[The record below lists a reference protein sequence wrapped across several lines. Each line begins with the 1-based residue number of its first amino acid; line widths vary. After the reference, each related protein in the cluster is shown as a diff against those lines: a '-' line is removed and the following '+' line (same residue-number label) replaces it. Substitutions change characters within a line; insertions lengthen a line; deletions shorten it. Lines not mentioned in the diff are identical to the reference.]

1 MLKNDPVFDGTGK
14 LIEVS
19 AVDFGHEDTAPTVE
33 EKDAA
38 RQREKAR
45 LLADYLGGDGP
56 QPAARFMKTG
66 GAAKTAS
73 AQPAYK
79 LRQKLA
85 DLDLRL
91 RHPHLDRKWRKK
103 VASPRAVQTPVVR
116 GRQGAAKEQEQEQAD
131 Q

>member
-1 MLKNDPVFDGTGK
+1 MFKSEPVIDDAGK

-19 AVDFGHEDTAPTVE
+19 AVADDTAAKPMPT
-33 EKDAA
+33 AA
-38 RQREKAR
+38 ERAKVWS
-45 LLADYLGGDGP
+45 DYLNSPDP

-66 GAAKTAS
+66 GAAKSAS

-85 DLDLRL
+85 DLDLVM

-103 VASPRAVQTPVVR
+103 VASPRADQSRPVVR
-116 GRQGAAKEQEQEQAD
+116 GRQGAAKAKAQQDEQ
-131 Q
+131 